1 MNITLKQLRAFCDV
15 AQTSSFTQA
24 GRRMNLTQSAV
35 SMLVRQLED
44 DIGLA
49 LFDRVKRKVQLT
61 ETGRQLLPTAERIL
75 DDLREVVE
83 GAAELR
89 ALRRGTLR
97 LAVPQ
102 MLACSWLPSIM
113 SRYRALYPDVALK
126 MIDTTAD
133 RVVDAVR
140 QGEAEIGIGP
150 ERPTPEDVQ
159 ADLLWQEKMQ
169 CACAVGS
176 PLAKR
181 KRLDWKDVAD
191 AEWILYSD
199 AFSGHLERTVW
210 SGLSVQLRRTTQ
222 VRYLPTALA
231 LVGQGMGV
239 TAAPAYAAPF
249 GRLLGAAFIDIAN
262 PVVHRS
268 FQFFSKKNYELSPA
282 ATAFRLLAQQKERRP
297 KSK

>member
-15 AQTSSFTQA
+15 AQTSSFTLA
-24 GRRMNLTQSAV
+24 ARRMNLTQSAV
-35 SMLVRQLED
+35 SMLVRQLEA

-49 LFDRVKRKVQLT
+49 LFDRVKRKVHLT
-61 ETGRQLLPTAERIL
+61 ATGRQLLPTAERIL
-75 DDLREVVE
+75 GDLREVIE
-83 GAAELR
+83 GAAEMR

-102 MLACSWLPSIM
+102 MLACSWLPPIM

-133 RVVDAVR
+133 RVVEAVR

-150 ERPTPEDVQ
+150 ERPIPDDVQ

-169 CACAVGS
+169 CACAANS

-210 SGLSVQLRRTTQ
+210 SGLSVRLRRTTQ

-249 GRLLGAAFIDIAN
+249 GRLFGAAFIDISN
-262 PVVHRS
+262 PIVLRS
-268 FQFFSKKNYELSPA
+268 FQFFSKKGYELSPA
-282 ATAFRLLAQQKERRP
+282 AAAFRLLAQQK
-297 KSK
+297 

>member
-15 AQTSSFTQA
+15 AQTGSFTLAARQ
-24 GRRMNLTQSAV
+24 MNLTQSAV
-35 SMLVRQLED
+35 SMLVRQLET

-49 LFDRVKRKVQLT
+49 LFDRTKRSAQLT
-61 ETGRQLLPTAERIL
+61 ETGRQLLPIAERIL
-75 DDLREVVE
+75 GDLREVID
-83 GAAELR
+83 GAADLR

-102 MLACSWLPSIM
+102 MLACSWLPPVVA
-113 SRYRALYPDVALK
+113 RYRDLYPDVALK

-133 RVVDAVR
+133 RVVETVQ

-150 ERPTPEDVQ
+150 ERPTPDDVQ
-159 ADLLWQEKMQ
+159 TDHLWQEKMQ
-169 CACAVGS
+169 CVCGAGN
-176 PLAKR
+176 PLSQR
-181 KRLDWKDVAD
+181 TGLNWLDVAD

-210 SGLSVQLRRTTQ
+210 AGLSVQLRRTTQ

-231 LVGQGMGV
+231 LAGQGMGI

-249 GRLLGAAFIDIAN
+249 GRLFGAVFIDIAN
-262 PVVHRS
+262 PVVLRN
-268 FQFFSKKNYELSPA
+268 FQIYTKKGYELSPA
-282 ATAFRLLAQQKERRP
+282 ARAFRELAEQQP
-297 KSK
+297 HAPL

>member
-15 AQTSSFTQA
+15 AQTSSFTLA
-24 GRRMNLTQSAV
+24 SRRMNLTQSAV

-61 ETGRQLLPTAERIL
+61 ETGRQLLPIAERIL
-75 DDLREVVE
+75 GDLREVID
-83 GAAELR
+83 GAADMR

-102 MLACSWLPSIM
+102 MLACSWLPPVLA
-113 SRYRALYPDVALK
+113 RYRVLYPDVALK

-133 RVVDAVR
+133 RVIETVR

-150 ERPTPEDVQ
+150 ERPTPDDVQ

-169 CACAVGS
+169 CACAAGS
-176 PLAKR
+176 PLAQR
-181 KRLDWKDVAD
+181 GRIDWADVAD

-210 SGLSVQLRRTTQ
+210 SGMSVQLRRTTQ

-239 TAAPAYAAPF
+239 TAAPAYAEPF
-249 GRLLGAAFIDIAN
+249 GRLFGAAFIDIAN
-262 PVVHRS
+262 PVVERRFLFYAKS
-268 FQFFSKKNYELSPA
+268 GYELSPA
-282 ATAFRLLAQQKERRP
+282 AQAFRLLAGQKNP
-297 KSK
+297 

>member
-1 MNITLKQLRAFCDV
+1 MNITLRQLRAFCDV
-15 AQTSSFTQA
+15 AQTGSFTLA
-24 GRRMNLTQSAV
+24 ARRMNLTQSAV

-49 LFDRVKRKVQLT
+49 LFDRIKRKVQLT

-75 DDLREVVE
+75 GDLREVIE

-102 MLACSWLPSIM
+102 MLACSWLPPVM
-113 SRYRALYPDVALK
+113 SRYRALYPDVALNL
-126 MIDTTAD
+126 IDTTAD
-133 RVVDAVR
+133 RVIETVR

-169 CACAVGS
+169 CVCAAGS

-181 KRLDWKDVAD
+181 KRLDWTDVAD

-249 GRLLGAAFIDIAN
+249 GRLFGAAFIDIAN
-262 PVVHRS
+262 PVVLRS
-268 FQFFSKKNYELSPA
+268 FQFFSKKGYELSPA
-282 ATAFRLLAQQKERRP
+282 ATAFRLLAEQT
-297 KSK
+297 SA

>member
-1 MNITLKQLRAFCDV
+1 MNITLRQLRAFCDV
-15 AQTSSFTQA
+15 AQTGSFTLA
-24 GRRMNLTQSAV
+24 ARRMNLTQSAV
-35 SMLVRQLED
+35 SMLVRQLET

-49 LFDRVKRKVQLT
+49 LFDRVKRSVQLT
-61 ETGRQLLPTAERIL
+61 ETGRQLLPIAERIL
-75 DDLREVVE
+75 GDLREVID
-83 GAAELR
+83 GAADLR

-102 MLACSWLPSIM
+102 MLACAWLPPVM
-113 SRYRALYPDVALK
+113 ARYRTLYPEVALK

-133 RVVDAVR
+133 RVVETVR

-150 ERPTPEDVQ
+150 ERPTPDDVQ
-159 ADLLWQEKMQ
+159 PDMLWQEKMQ
-169 CACAVGS
+169 CACAAAS
-176 PLAKR
+176 PFAQRDSLNWA
-181 KRLDWKDVAD
+181 DVAD

-231 LVGQGMGV
+231 LVGQGMGI

-249 GRLLGAAFIDIAN
+249 GRLFGAIFIDIAN
-262 PVVHRS
+262 PVVLRS
-268 FQFFSKKNYELSPA
+268 FQIYTKRGYELSPA
-282 ATAFRLLAQQKERRP
+282 ARAFRDLAEQERP
-297 KSK
+297 

>member
-1 MNITLKQLRAFCDV
+1 MNITLRQLRAFCDV
-15 AQTSSFTQA
+15 AQTGSFTLA
-24 GRRMNLTQSAV
+24 ARRMSLTQSAV
-35 SMLVRQLED
+35 SMLIRQLET

-49 LFDRVKRKVQLT
+49 LFDRVKRSVQLT
-61 ETGRQLLPTAERIL
+61 ETGRQLLPIAERIL
-75 DDLREVVE
+75 GDLREVID
-83 GAAELR
+83 GAADLR

-102 MLACSWLPSIM
+102 MLACAWLPPVM
-113 SRYRALYPDVALK
+113 ARYRALYPDVALK

-133 RVVDAVR
+133 RVVETVR

-150 ERPTPEDVQ
+150 ERPTPDDVQ

-169 CACAVGS
+169 CACAATS
-176 PLAKR
+176 PLAQR
-181 KRLDWKDVAD
+181 DRLDWADVAD

-210 SGLSVQLRRTTQ
+210 SGMSVQLRRTTQ

-249 GRLLGAAFIDIAN
+249 GRLFGAAFIDIAN
-262 PVVHRS
+262 PIVLRS
-268 FQFFSKKNYELSPA
+268 FQIYTKKGYELSPA
-282 ATAFRLLAQQKERRP
+282 AQALRDIAERERQV
-297 KSK
+297 

>member
-24 GRRMNLTQSAV
+24 ARRMNLTQSAV

-44 DIGLA
+44 DMGLA

-75 DDLREVVE
+75 GDLREVIE

-102 MLACSWLPSIM
+102 MLACSWLPPVLA
-113 SRYRALYPDVALK
+113 RYRSLYPDVAFK
-126 MIDTTAD
+126 VIDTTAD
-133 RVVDAVR
+133 RVVETVR

-150 ERPTPEDVQ
+150 ERPIPEDMQ
-159 ADLLWQEKMQ
+159 AELLWQQKMQ
-169 CACAVGS
+169 FACAANS

-181 KRLDWKDVAD
+181 KRLTWADVAD
-191 AEWILYSD
+191 AEWLLYSD
-199 AFSGHLERTVW
+199 VFSSDLERTVW
-210 SGLSVQLRRTTQ
+210 SGISVQQPRRTTQ
-222 VRYLPTALA
+222 VRYLPTALS

-249 GRLLGAAFIDIAN
+249 GRLFGATFIDIAN
-262 PVVHRS
+262 PVVLRR
-268 FQFFSKKNYELSPA
+268 FQFYSKKSYELSPA
-282 ATAFRLLAQQKERRP
+282 AAAFHELAAQKQG
-297 KSK
+297 